1 MDAKRGSVVDQ
12 AENSDLVLSTTEL
25 ASSLPLQMAIYFN
38 AYFAPCWLIAHIYTL
53 VQKYEL
59 LDVTHRSIVLALH
72 LLMVVVEM
80 VRLYV
85 GFLGNI
91 TENVVSQLSGFWIAT
106 LLLQLPMCLFF
117 TFSGGLISLPLD
129 IGIDVVQVAFLLF
142 ELVVGVFAI
151 RKMSSIQ
158 YSRFRKDITDTAG
171 SKDKGKLNEQGMIT
185 DISNSFCE
193 ASTWPAAPSASYV
206 EGNNANSIL
215 SLQLSASIVYFL
227 PLPRSIFPFSASFC
241 RPAAFNDALNGPS
254 GCFNNNTQHFG
265 EYEFAPLLQGNQ
277 HFVSVCYGLPGL
289 PAVGTYVDMGI
300 PGFERDDNELQ
311 KSGKTAGRSRVKLSS
326 YQTSQL
332 LGIFRKSPYISIE
345 ARKEVAKSLHLTEKQ
360 VRLWFQN
367 RRRLNRWNRRKESNM
382 PNAEQRGVNE
392 RTALAVTSHPSKV
405 DSCDKHS
412 FDDCRPFSIDYDRE
426 SDEDLLSVIVSKIF

>member
-1 MDAKRGSVVDQ
+1 
-12 AENSDLVLSTTEL
+12 
-25 ASSLPLQMAIYFN
+25 
-38 AYFAPCWLIAHIYTL
+38 
-53 VQKYEL
+53 
-59 LDVTHRSIVLALH
+59 
-72 LLMVVVEM
+72 
-80 VRLYV
+80 
-85 GFLGNI
+85 
-91 TENVVSQLSGFWIAT
+91 
-106 LLLQLPMCLFF
+106 
-117 TFSGGLISLPLD
+117 
-129 IGIDVVQVAFLLF
+129 
-142 ELVVGVFAI
+142 
-151 RKMSSIQ
+151 
-158 YSRFRKDITDTAG
+158 
-171 SKDKGKLNEQGMIT
+171 MIT

-215 SLQLSASIVYFL
+215 SLQLSA
-227 PLPRSIFPFSASFC
+227 

-277 HFVSVCYGLPGL
+277 HFVSLCYGLPGL

-360 VRLWFQN
+360 VGNGIL
-367 RRRLNRWNRRKESNM
+367 S
-382 PNAEQRGVNE
+382 
-392 RTALAVTSHPSKV
+392 
-405 DSCDKHS
+405 
-412 FDDCRPFSIDYDRE
+412 
-426 SDEDLLSVIVSKIF
+426 LLSAFR